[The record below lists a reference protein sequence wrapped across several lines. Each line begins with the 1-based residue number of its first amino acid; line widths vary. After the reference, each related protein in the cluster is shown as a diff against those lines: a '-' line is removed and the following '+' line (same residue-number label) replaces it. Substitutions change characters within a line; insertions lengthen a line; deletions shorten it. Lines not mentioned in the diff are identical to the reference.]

1 MGLMPSCLFTLPTS
15 SAASDGAWSISDG
28 TEILEGRDEEMVNV
42 EYKRAERER
51 NEAMDD
57 EKKT

>member
-1 MGLMPSCLFTLPTS
+1 
-15 SAASDGAWSISDG
+15 
-28 TEILEGRDEEMVNV
+28 MVNV

-57 EKKT
+57 EKRHECFIDEGRM

>member
-1 MGLMPSCLFTLPTS
+1 
-15 SAASDGAWSISDG
+15 
-28 TEILEGRDEEMVNV
+28 MVNV

-57 EKKT
+57 EKKTSASLMKEECDK